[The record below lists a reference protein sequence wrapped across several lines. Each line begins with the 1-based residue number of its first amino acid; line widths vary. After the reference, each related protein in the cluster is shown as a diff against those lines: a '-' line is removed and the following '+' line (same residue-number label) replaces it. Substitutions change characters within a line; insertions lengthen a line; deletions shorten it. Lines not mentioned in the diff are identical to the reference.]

1 MAQNIPY
8 LGPINGGLR
17 EGMSIYIQGTIP
29 KHINRFFINLICG
42 EYESSDIALHFNPR
56 FDGWDKVVFNTC
68 QNGSW
73 GSEEK
78 IHRMPFRKGEHF
90 EMVIIVNFQGYQIKV
105 NGIDFHTFQ
114 HRIPMEQV
122 RGLQIAGDV
131 SIQMIN
137 FIGVRP
143 QLCESSALML
153 RALLGKI
160 NEAKIIKSLH
170 STSLA
175 GMSGQPVYN
184 PPVPYSSIIQGG
196 MFPKRTIVI
205 RGMVPYGA
213 HKLSIKFL
221 VSRSRDVAFHIH
233 PRFREGIVL
242 RNSMIGGNWG
252 QEEREMSMNPFMEG
266 QYFDMSIR
274 CGNQRFKVFVNGQHL
289 FDFFHRWQSFN
300 EIDMLEIEGDVQI
313 SYIHF

>member
-1 MAQNIPY
+1 SVAVLQLLYILSMAQNIPY

-17 EGMSIYIQGTIP
+17 EGTSIYIQGTIP
-29 KHINRFFINLICG
+29 KHITRFFINLICG
-42 EYESSDIALHFNPR
+42 ESESSDIALHFNPR

-73 GSEEK
+73 GSEDK
-78 IHRMPFRKGEHF
+78 IHKMPFRKGEHF
-90 EMVIIVNFQGYQIKV
+90 EMVIIVTLQGYEIKV
-105 NGIDFHTFQ
+105 NGNDFHTFQ

-131 SIQMIN
+131 SIQTIN

-160 NEAKIIKSLH
+160 NE
-170 STSLA
+170 
-175 GMSGQPVYN
+175 
-184 PPVPYSSIIQGG
+184 PVPYSNNIPGG

-213 HKLSIKFL
+213 DSINFL
-221 VSRSRDVAFHIH
+221 VSRSRDIAFHMN
-233 PRFREGIVL
+233 PRLREGIVV